1 MTPDEVDC
9 VALAIFG
16 SLAEGGWTAGS
27 WRESVPDVEA
37 AWWALPEW
45 ERDDYRR
52 AAREAM
58 AVAVAVNPKA
68 MGGV

>member
-1 MTPDEVDC
+1 MTPEQVDC

-16 SLAEGGWTAGS
+16 AMAEGGWSAGS
-27 WRESVPDVEA
+27 WRECVPEVEA
-37 AWWALPEW
+37 AWWALSEW
-45 ERDDYRR
+45 ERDEYRH

-58 AVAVAVNPKA
+58 AVAVAVNPKT

>member
-1 MTPDEVDC
+1 MTPVEVDC

-16 SLAEGGWTAGS
+16 AMAEGGWSAGS
-27 WRESVPDVEA
+27 WRECVMEVEA
-37 AWWALPEW
+37 AWWALAEW
-45 ERDDYRR
+45 QRDDYRH

-58 AVAVAVNPKA
+58 AVAVALNPKA